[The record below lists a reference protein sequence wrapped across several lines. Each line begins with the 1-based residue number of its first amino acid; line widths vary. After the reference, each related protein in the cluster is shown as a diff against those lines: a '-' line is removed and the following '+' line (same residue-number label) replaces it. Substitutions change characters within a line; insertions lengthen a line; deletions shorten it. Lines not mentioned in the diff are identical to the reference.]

1 MSSLAVEAH
10 EMNPW
15 QMVGKQGRLSGGFLE
30 VIGPRK
36 FSIIVNEP
44 QRQIKQWLAETN
56 NQGEAGR
63 WVL

>member
-1 MSSLAVEAH
+1 
-10 EMNPW
+10 MNPW
-15 QMVGKQGRLSGGFLE
+15 QMVAKQGRLSGGFLE